1 LQNGVALFF
10 RRCGAFSGFG
20 AAKCEDSLVFLEF
33 FEGTFFFNFD
43 VGTGFG
49 SLFFNGFVGLNGDGF
64 VGSNGNGFGAFGVL
78 GLGFGEAARFFFFWR
93 TRVDDS
99 RLTGR
104 SLLRRPLRSLDP
116 SVSCEAVTWG
126 Q

>member
-1 LQNGVALFF
+1 LFF
-10 RRCGAFSGFG
+10 RRCGSFSGFG

-33 FEGTFFFNFD
+33 FEGFFGFYSD
-43 VGTGFG
+43 GTGFG

-64 VGSNGNGFGAFGVL
+64 VGANGNGFGAFGVL
-78 GLGFGEAARFFFFWR
+78 GLGGFGETARFFFWR
-93 TRVDDS
+93 TRLDDS

-116 SVSCEAVTWG
+116 SVPCEAVTWG